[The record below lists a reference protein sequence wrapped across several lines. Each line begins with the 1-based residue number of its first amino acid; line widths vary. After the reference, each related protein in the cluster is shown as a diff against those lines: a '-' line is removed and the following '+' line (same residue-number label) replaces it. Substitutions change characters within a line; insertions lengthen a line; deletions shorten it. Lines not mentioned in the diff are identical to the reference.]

1 MSMIGG
7 YRRITP
13 QQFDELQAAL
23 NDDPDAIGELLFPEE
38 DIDEHFGTELEI
50 GKSWHGIQFLLESR
64 PLPYDIVLGGTEIGE
79 DLGYGPARYLTPPQ
93 VKEAS
98 SALEGLDKSELQ
110 RQFNPAAFEAAD
122 IYPGGWTVEPP
133 EKVFD
138 WLWGKLTA
146 VREFFREAAQQDDIM
161 LLYLS

>member
-7 YRRITP
+7 YRRITSR
-13 QQFDELQAAL
+13 QFDDLQAAL
-23 NDDPDAIGELLFPEE
+23 NNDPDAIGELLFPEE
-38 DIDEHFGTELEI
+38 DTDEPFGIDLEI
-50 GKSWHGIQFLLESR
+50 AKTWHGIQFLLDSHS
-64 PLPYDIVLGGTEIGE
+64 LPYDIVFGGTEIGE

-93 VKEAS
+93 VKETSA
-98 SALEGLDKSELQ
+98 ALEDLDKSELQ
-110 RQFNPAAFEAAD
+110 GQFNPVAFEAAD
-122 IYPGGWTVEPP
+122 IYPGGWTVEEP

-146 VREFFREAAQQDDIM
+146 VREFFQEAAQQDDIM